1 LTDFPTIFLSAS
13 ASCYFSNLLWLYIFI
28 YILWG
33 PKNGLQHSP
42 VLSFLVRFPPS
53 QFGFTGGSFRFWFSF
68 PLFTSP
74 FLFFLSPLS
83 RVLVGSLFIGPRERG
98 LFIAVHGER
107 GSAGLAGQ
115 WAWLARCGAPDFSS
129 SRLGVSRLLQG
140 TRITGINEERGR
152 ELSTFPCCTFGGKE
166 KEEQCTLFWPF
177 FFT

>member
-1 LTDFPTIFLSAS
+1 LSAS

-107 GSAGLAGQ
+107 GSDGLAGQ

-152 ELSTFPCCTFGGKE
+152 ELSTFPCYTFGGKE
-166 KEEQCTLFWPF
+166 KEEQCRSK
-177 FFT
+177 